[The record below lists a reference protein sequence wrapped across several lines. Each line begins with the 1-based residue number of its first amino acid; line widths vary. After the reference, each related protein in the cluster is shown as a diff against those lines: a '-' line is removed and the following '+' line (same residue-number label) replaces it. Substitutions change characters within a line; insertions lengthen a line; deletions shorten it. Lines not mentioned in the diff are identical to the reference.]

1 MKTFALLRRALPWGL
16 ALWATTAMA
25 QTTIDLGAIFNT
37 GKNLVKS
44 QTVGAMGTEEEVSVG
59 KGIVAAMLVSY
70 PPVQDPAFQQYLNQ
84 VGVWIALRS
93 PRPEL
98 PWRFALVQS
107 DSINAFAAPGGTV
120 MVTQG
125 MLQLVVNEAELA
137 CVLGHEIAHI
147 SRRHHIS
154 VMQKSLLLEAG
165 ASAATIQS
173 DGRKA
178 PAGLVPDARSMALA
192 EGKELFTRGLDRSAE
207 RQADEDGVLLAARAG
222 YDPAACLNF
231 MQRLSSLKA
240 ESGPLEAL
248 YKTHPPASDR
258 VSDVDQALHKLKGA
272 AAGDGARPAL
282 AALPLAS
289 STPGGAAP
297 VTKP

>member
-1 MKTFALLRRALPWGL
+1 MKPRALWQGASLCAL
-16 ALWATTAMA
+16 ALWAAGAMA

-44 QTVGAMGTEEEVSVG
+44 QTVGAMGTEDEVRVG
-59 KGIVAAMLVSY
+59 KDIVGAMLVTY
-70 PPVQDPAFQQYLNQ
+70 PLVPDPAFQQYLNQ

-93 PRPEL
+93 TRPEL

-120 MVTQG
+120 LVTQG
-125 MLQLVVNEAELA
+125 MLKLVVNEAELA

-165 ASAATIQS
+165 ASAIQIKS
-173 DGRKA
+173 EGRKS
-178 PAGLVPDARSMALA
+178 GSSMVPDSRTWALN

-207 RQADEDGVLLAARAG
+207 QQADEDGVLLAARAG

-231 MQRLSSLKA
+231 MQRLASLKTD
-240 ESGPLEAL
+240 SGPLEAL

-258 VSDVDQALHKLKGA
+258 VADVDQTLRRLTGA
-272 AAGDGARPAL
+272 AAGDGARPAMASMPTAHAPPGAP
-282 AALPLAS
+282 AAEA
-289 STPGGAAP
+289 
-297 VTKP
+297 KQ